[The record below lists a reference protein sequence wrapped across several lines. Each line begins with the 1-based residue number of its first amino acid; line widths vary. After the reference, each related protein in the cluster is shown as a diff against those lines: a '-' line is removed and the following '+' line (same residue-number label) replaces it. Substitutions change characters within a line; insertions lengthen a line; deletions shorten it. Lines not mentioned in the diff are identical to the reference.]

1 MPGRE
6 VAPCLG
12 GVMKL
17 SYFYVLT
24 RVLISA
30 AVAAVEGLSFAQAGL
45 TLGLVDKKESYIKIP
60 CILSNYSPLQMVV
73 Y

>member
-1 MPGRE
+1 M
-6 VAPCLG
+6 APCLG

-45 TLGLVDKKESYIKIP
+45 TLGLVDIKIP